1 MAITSLPDGRWK
13 VDIEPI
19 KGRRFRRILK
29 TKADAKRFELVC
41 KQKVTLEPE
50 WSPRA
55 KDLRK
60 LSELIELWYDLH
72 GHTLRDGVR
81 RKTALMN
88 MAARLKDP
96 AAIKLTPAAYMNDR
110 RKRSGSG
117 ITDKTLNNELTY
129 IRAVYNELYALD
141 QVKYENP
148 LAKVKPL
155 KLQQIE
161 LSWLTQDQIQE
172 LLDVIRSRSAGA
184 NPHLELIV
192 LVCLATG
199 ARWSEAENLKPSS
212 VRNRAVT
219 FSNTKNGKVRTV
231 PISQELEQ
239 RLIQHWKTYGPFTSS
254 IGAFRRALEKTT
266 IELPKGQAAH
276 VLRHTFASH
285 FMMNGGN
292 ILTLQKILGHSA
304 VTVTMRYAHLS
315 PDHLQDAVLF
325 SPLGSD
331 ARTL

>member
-13 VDIEPI
+13 VDIEPV
-19 KGRRFRRILK
+19 KGRRFRK
-29 TKADAKRFELVC
+29 TFKAKADAKRFELVC
-41 KQKVTLEPE
+41 RQKVIQDPE
-50 WSPRA
+50 WSPRT
-55 KDLRK
+55 KDQRK
-60 LSELIELWYDLH
+60 LSELVALWYDLH
-72 GHTLRDGVR
+72 GHTLRDGER
-81 RKTALMN
+81 RKRALLC
-88 MAARLKDP
+88 MASRLKDP
-96 AAIKLTPAAYMNDR
+96 VAAKLTPSAYMIDR
-110 RKRSGSG
+110 RKRSDSS
-117 ITDKTLNNELTY
+117 IADKTLNNELTY

-148 LAKVKPL
+148 LSKVKPL
-155 KLQQIE
+155 KLQQRE
-161 LSWLTQDQIQE
+161 LSWLTQDQIRE
-172 LLDVIRSRSAGA
+172 LLEVIRSRSAGA

-199 ARWSEAENLKPSS
+199 ARWSEAQNLKPTS

-231 PISQELEQ
+231 PISQDLEQ
-239 RLIQHWKTYGPFTSS
+239 RLQEHWKVYGPFTSS

-276 VLRHTFASH
+276 VLRHSFASH

-315 PDHLQDAVLF
+315 PDHLQESLRF
-325 SPLGSD
+325 SPLSF
-331 ARTL
+331 L

>member
-1 MAITSLPDGRWK
+1 VAITSLPDGRWK
-13 VDIEPI
+13 VDIEPV
-19 KGRRFRRILK
+19 KGRRFRRTLK

-41 KQKVTLEPE
+41 RQKVLQDPE
-50 WSPRA
+50 WSPRT
-55 KDLRK
+55 KDHRK
-60 LSELIELWYDLH
+60 LSELVTLWYDLH
-72 GHTLRDGVR
+72 GHTLRDGER
-81 RKTALMN
+81 RKRALLS
-88 MAARLKDP
+88 MAVRLKDP
-96 AAIKLTPAAYMNDR
+96 IAVKLSPSAYMTDR
-110 RKRSGSG
+110 RKRSDVG
-117 ITDKTLNNELTY
+117 ISDKTLNNELTY

-172 LLDVIRSRSAGA
+172 LLDAIRSRSTGA

-199 ARWSEAENLKPSS
+199 ARWSEAQNLKPTS
-212 VRNRAVT
+212 VRNGAVT

-231 PISQELEQ
+231 PISQELKQ
-239 RLIQHWKTYGPFTSS
+239 RLKQHWKTYGPFTSS

-315 PDHLQDAVLF
+315 PDHLNDAVKFAPGFL
-325 SPLGSD
+325 
-331 ARTL
+331 

>member
-1 MAITSLPDGRWK
+1 VAMTRLPDGRWK

-19 KGRRFRRILK
+19 KGRRFRRTLK
-29 TKADAKRFELVC
+29 TKADAKRFELAC
-41 KQKVTLEPE
+41 KQQVTQDPE
-50 WSPRA
+50 WSPKAR
-55 KDLRK
+55 DLRK
-60 LSELIELWYDLH
+60 LSELINLWYDLH

-81 RKTALMN
+81 RKTALLN

-96 AAIKLTPAAYMNDR
+96 VAVKLTPTAYMKDR
-110 RKRSGSG
+110 RKRSESG

-129 IRAVYNELYALD
+129 IRAVYNELYSLD
-141 QVKYENP
+141 QLSYENP

-172 LLDVIRSRSAGA
+172 LLAAICSRSAGA

-239 RLIQHWKTYGPFTSS
+239 RLKRHWKEYGLFTSS

-292 ILTLQKILGHSA
+292 ILVLKKALGHSSLA
-304 VTVTMRYAHLS
+304 MTLRYSHLAK
-315 PDHLQDAVLF
+315 DQLQSVVAMAPV
-325 SPLGSD
+325 
-331 ARTL
+331 

>member
-1 MAITSLPDGRWK
+1 MAIFSLPDGRWK
-13 VDIEPI
+13 VDIEPV
-19 KGRRFRRILK
+19 KGRRFRRTLK

-41 KQKVTLEPE
+41 KQKVLQDPE
-50 WSPRA
+50 WSPKT

-60 LSELIELWYDLH
+60 LSELVDLWYDLH

-81 RKTALMN
+81 RKTALLN
-88 MAARLKDP
+88 MAARLRNP
-96 AAIKLTPAAYMNDR
+96 AAVNLTPTIYMKDR
-110 RKRSGSG
+110 RKRSESG

-141 QVKYENP
+141 QITYENP

-155 KLQQIE
+155 RLQQKE

-172 LLDVIRSRSAGA
+172 LLDAIRSRSAGA

-199 ARWSEAENLKPSS
+199 ARWSEAQNLKPSS
-212 VRNRAVT
+212 VRNSAVT

-231 PISQELEQ
+231 PISKELEQ
-239 RLIQHWKTYGPFTSS
+239 RLREHWKLYGPFTSA
-254 IGAFRRALEKTT
+254 IGAFRRALERTT

-315 PDHLQDAVLF
+315 ADHLQDAVLF
-325 SPLGSD
+325 SPVSGLSEP
-331 ARTL
+331 A

>member
-1 MAITSLPDGRWK
+1 M
-13 VDIEPI
+13 
-19 KGRRFRRILK
+19 
-29 TKADAKRFELVC
+29 
-41 KQKVTLEPE
+41 
-50 WSPRA
+50 
-55 KDLRK
+55 
-60 LSELIELWYDLH
+60 
-72 GHTLRDGVR
+72 
-81 RKTALMN
+81 
-88 MAARLKDP
+88 
-96 AAIKLTPAAYMNDR
+96 
-110 RKRSGSG
+110 
-117 ITDKTLNNELTY
+117 
-129 IRAVYNELYALD
+129 
-141 QVKYENP
+141 KYENP

-239 RLIQHWKTYGPFTSS
+239 RLLQHWKTYGPFTSS

-315 PDHLQDAVLF
+315 PDHLQDAVLL
-325 SPLGSD
+325 SPVLGLSEP
-331 ARTL
+331 A

>member
-1 MAITSLPDGRWK
+1 MSITQLPDGRWK
-13 VDIEPI
+13 VDIEPV
-19 KGRRFRRILK
+19 KGRRFRRTLK

-41 KQKVTLEPE
+41 KQQVTQDSE
-50 WSPRA
+50 WSPKT
-55 KDLRK
+55 KDQRK
-60 LSELIELWYDLH
+60 LSELINLWYDLH
-72 GHTLRDGVR
+72 GHTLRDGER
-81 RKTALMN
+81 RKRALLSMTV
-88 MAARLKDP
+88 RLKDP
-96 AAIKLTPAAYMNDR
+96 VAAKLSPSAYMTDR
-110 RKRSGSG
+110 RKRSDAG
-117 ITDKTLNNELTY
+117 ISDKTLNNELTY

-141 QVKYENP
+141 QVNYENP
-148 LAKVKPL
+148 LSKVKPL

-199 ARWSEAENLKPSS
+199 ARWSEAESLKPSS
-212 VRNRAVT
+212 VRNCSVT

-231 PISQELEQ
+231 PISQDLEH
-239 RLIQHWKTYGPFTSS
+239 RLHQHWKMYGPFTSS
-254 IGAFRRALEKTT
+254 IGAFRRALDKTT

-304 VTVTMRYAHLS
+304 VSVTMRYAHLS
-315 PDHLQDAVLF
+315 KEHLTDAVRFAPVL
-325 SPLGSD
+325 P
-331 ARTL
+331 